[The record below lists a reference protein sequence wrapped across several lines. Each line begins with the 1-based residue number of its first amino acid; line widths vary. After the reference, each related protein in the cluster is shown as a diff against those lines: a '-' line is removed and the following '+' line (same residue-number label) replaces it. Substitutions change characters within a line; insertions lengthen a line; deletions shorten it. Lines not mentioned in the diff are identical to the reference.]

1 MALKIERARLALGC
15 YLLALASLLASGLKY
30 LLDPVIDGWM
40 RGGVVLAVAAAAAGV
55 LLDPARV
62 RRAFSG
68 RQARYGG
75 NAALF
80 GAGFLGIL
88 VVINA
93 LAVSYPQ
100 RIDLTEDK
108 EFSLSPE
115 TELLLSELSEPVKLT
130 GFYTPDRASAR
141 DQIRPLL
148 DAFDSKSNGRV
159 SYEFIDPR
167 ANPLAADQYGIT
179 RDASMAVSLGGE
191 SHVIEFPSERE
202 IASAIVRLTN
212 PENRVVYFLT
222 GHGELELTDTGE
234 TGLSQLQSSL
244 VSKNYGVEPLNLL
257 VEGEVPGEASVVV
270 AAAPRTQLT
279 EQELQ
284 LIDEYLTGGGSLVV
298 LLEPSAVTQLDPA
311 DDSLNGYLRENWGVY
326 ARNDF
331 VVDLGSSLAYIGLSF
346 SYGTHPITER
356 ISNFLTQY
364 PSARSLEQSETIPPS
379 RRVTQLVQ
387 TSEQSWGE
395 TDFAAIIE
403 QGSIRFD
410 EQLETAGPL
419 VLAAALDDSEQGAR
433 LVVVG
438 DADFTSNGGFFAGGN
453 GDLMVNSIDWAAHQ
467 EDLID
472 ITPRQRT
479 VRQVLPATRSTVT
492 LLIFGTTVL
501 IPGGIILAGGLVW
514 WNRRKLA

>member
-1 MALKIERARLALGC
+1 MALKVERARLAVGC
-15 YLLALASLLASGLKY
+15 YLLAVVGLLASGVKY
-30 LLDPVIDGWM
+30 LLDPVIDGWL
-40 RGGVVLAVAAAAAGV
+40 RGGVVVVLAAAAAGV

-62 RRAFSG
+62 RQAFSG

-80 GAGFLGIL
+80 GVGFLGIL

-93 LAVSYPQ
+93 LAASYPQ

-148 DAFDSKSNGRV
+148 DAFTTKSNGLV

-167 ANPLAADQYGIT
+167 SNPLAADQFGVT
-179 RDASMAVSLGGE
+179 RDASMAASLGGE
-191 SHVIEFPSERE
+191 SHLIEFPSERE

-222 GHGELELTDTGE
+222 GHGELDLAETGE

-244 VSKNYGVEPLNLL
+244 ASKNYGVETLNLL
-257 VEGEVPGEASVVV
+257 VEGEVPGDASVVV

-279 EQELQ
+279 EPELQ
-284 LIDEYLTGGGSLVV
+284 LIDEYLAAGGSLVA

-311 DDSLNGYLRENWGVY
+311 DDSLNAYLRENWGVS

-356 ISNFLTQY
+356 VSNFLTQY
-364 PSARSLEQSETIPPS
+364 PSARSIEVSETADPA
-379 RRVTQLVQ
+379 RTVTQLVL
-387 TSEQSWGE
+387 TSERSWGE
-395 TDFAAIIE
+395 TDFAAIVE
-403 QGSIRFD
+403 QGTIQFD
-410 EQLETAGPL
+410 EQIETAGPL

-479 VRQVLPATRSTVT
+479 VRQVLPATRSTII
-492 LLIFGTTVL
+492 LLVVGTTVL

>member
-15 YLLALASLLASGLKY
+15 YLLALAALLASGVKY
-30 LLDPVIDGWM
+30 LLDPVIDGWL
-40 RGGVVLAVAAAAAGV
+40 RGGVVVVVAAAAGGV

-62 RRAFSG
+62 RQALSG

-80 GAGFLGIL
+80 GVGFLGIL
-88 VVINA
+88 VVING

-115 TELLLSELSEPVKLT
+115 TELLLSELSEPMKLT

-148 DAFDSKSNGRV
+148 DAFVTKSKGLL

-167 ANPLAADQYGIT
+167 SNPLAADQFGVT

-191 SHVIEFPSERE
+191 SHLIEFPSERE

-222 GHGELELTDTGE
+222 GHGEPDLAETGE

-244 VSKNYGVEPLNLL
+244 VSKNYGVEVLNLL
-257 VEGEVPGEASVVV
+257 VEGEVPGDASALV

-279 EQELQ
+279 EPELQ
-284 LIDEYLTGGGSLVV
+284 LIDDYLLAGGSLVA

-311 DDSLNGYLRENWGVY
+311 DDSLNSYLRENWGIA
-326 ARNDF
+326 ARNDV
-331 VVDLGSSLAYIGLSF
+331 VVDLGSRLELVGLSF
-346 SYGTHPITER
+346 SYGPHPITER
-356 ISNFLTQY
+356 VSSFMTQY
-364 PSARSLEQSETIPPS
+364 PSSRSIEVSESIEPT
-379 RRVTQLVQ
+379 RTVTRLVE

-395 TDFAAIIE
+395 TDFAAIVD
-403 QGSIRFD
+403 GSTIQFD

-419 VLAAALDDSEQGAR
+419 VLAAALEDSQQGAR
-433 LVVVG
+433 LVVIG
-438 DADFTSNGGFFAGGN
+438 DVDFTSNGGFFAGGN

-479 VRQVLPATRSTVT
+479 FRQVLPATRSTVI
-492 LLIFGTTVL
+492 LLVVGTTVL
-501 IPGGIILAGGLVW
+501 IPGGIVLAGGWVW
-514 WNRRKLA
+514 WNRRKLS

>member
-15 YLLALASLLASGLKY
+15 YLLALAALLASGVKY
-30 LLDPVIDGWM
+30 LLDPVVDGWL
-40 RGGVVLAVAAAAAGV
+40 RGGVVLVVAAAAAGV

-68 RQARYGG
+68 RRARYGG

-80 GAGFLGIL
+80 GVGFLGIL

-115 TELLLSELSEPVKLT
+115 TELLLSELSEPVKIT

-148 DAFDSKSNGRV
+148 DAFATKSDGLI

-167 ANPLAADQYGIT
+167 SNPLAADQFGIT
-179 RDASMAVSLGGE
+179 RDASMAVSLGEE

-212 PENRVVYFLT
+212 PEDRVVYFLT
-222 GHGELELTDTGE
+222 GHGELDLTETGE

-244 VSKNYGVEPLNLL
+244 VSKNYGVEALNLL
-257 VEGEVPGEASVVV
+257 VEGEVPGDASVVV
-270 AAAPRTQLT
+270 AAGPRTQLT
-279 EQELQ
+279 EPELQ
-284 LIDEYLTGGGSLVV
+284 LIDEYLAAGGSLVA

-311 DDSLNGYLRENWGVY
+311 DDSLNAYLTDNWGVS

-331 VVDLGSSLAYIGLSF
+331 VVDLGSSLYLVGLSF
-346 SYGTHPITER
+346 SYGSHPITER
-356 ISNFLTQY
+356 VSSFLTQY
-364 PSARSLEQSETIPPS
+364 PSARSIEVSETPAPS
-379 RRVTQLVQ
+379 RTVTQLVM
-387 TSEQSWGE
+387 TSERSWGE
-395 TDFAAIIE
+395 TDFAAIAD
-403 QGSIRFD
+403 GSTIQYD

-419 VLAAALDDSEQGAR
+419 ALAAALEDSQQGTR

-438 DADFTSNGGFFAGGN
+438 DVDFASNGGFFAGGN

-479 VRQVLPATRSTVT
+479 VRQVLPATRSTVI
-492 LLIFGTTVL
+492 LLVVGTTVL